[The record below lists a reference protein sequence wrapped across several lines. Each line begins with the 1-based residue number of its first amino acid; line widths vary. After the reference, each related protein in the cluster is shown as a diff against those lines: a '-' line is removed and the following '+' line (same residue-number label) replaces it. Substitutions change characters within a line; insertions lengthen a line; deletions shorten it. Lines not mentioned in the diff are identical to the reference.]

1 MRHIA
6 TEKSF
11 VIDRACEVTR
21 LISLCKLLARFL
33 TEAARQPYGRTSRTN
48 YVDARANLGPNEPFL
63 RCEVPV
69 SIRERKRPRQPSQ
82 SMTESQVLT
91 ALWMGAF
98 LLVHLGVIARVILRP
113 HREPASRVAWIVVM
127 IVLPVIGILTY
138 ILLGET
144 SIGRR
149 RMSRLHAVLAAM
161 PDLTKAPG
169 MDSPNL
175 QPKIPETY
183 AHLFRLGHSINGFE
197 PVGGNCASLLPDSN
211 ATIESMVADI
221 DASQNHVHLISYI
234 WLPDNNGLKMVEALQ
249 RAVARKVICRAMA
262 DGLGSRIMI
271 ESPHW
276 KAMQAAGVQVATAL
290 PIGNPLLR
298 PLRGRIDLRNHRKI
312 LVIDNRITYCG
323 SQNCADPEF
332 RIKAKFAPWVDAVMR
347 FEGPIAR
354 QNQYLFASDWMTQM
368 DGDLTPL
375 LCQPLPPGDPGLTAQ
390 VIGTGPTVY
399 NSAMPEV
406 FETLLYTAR
415 RELVIT
421 TPYYVPDEAMQTAL
435 CASARRGVTT
445 TIIFPARNDSWIV
458 GAASRS
464 YYSDLLAAG
473 VRIYEYEG
481 GLLHTKSLTLDG
493 EVTLI
498 GSANM
503 DRRSFDLNYENNILF
518 YDPTLTAEMR
528 RRQDAYLARSQRVTA
543 ETVAQWPMTRQLW
556 NNTIAMLGPIL

>member
-1 MRHIA
+1 
-6 TEKSF
+6 
-11 VIDRACEVTR
+11 
-21 LISLCKLLARFL
+21 
-33 TEAARQPYGRTSRTN
+33 
-48 YVDARANLGPNEPFL
+48 
-63 RCEVPV
+63 
-69 SIRERKRPRQPSQ
+69 
-82 SMTESQVLT
+82 
-91 ALWMGAF
+91 
-98 LLVHLGVIARVILRP
+98 
-113 HREPASRVAWIVVM
+113 
-127 IVLPVIGILTY
+127 
-138 ILLGET
+138 
-144 SIGRR
+144 
-149 RMSRLHAVLAAM
+149 
-161 PDLTKAPG
+161 
-169 MDSPNL
+169 
-175 QPKIPETY
+175 
-183 AHLFRLGHSINGFE
+183 
-197 PVGGNCASLLPDSN
+197 
-211 ATIESMVADI
+211 
-221 DASQNHVHLISYI
+221 
-234 WLPDNNGLKMVEALQ
+234 LPDNNGLKVVEALK
-249 RAVARKVICRAMA
+249 RAAARKVICRAMA
-262 DGLGSRIMI
+262 DGLGSRLMI

-276 KAMQAAGVQVATAL
+276 KAMQSAGVQVATAL
-290 PIGNPLLR
+290 PIGNLLLR

-332 RIKAKFAPWVDAVMR
+332 RIKARFAPWVDALMR

-354 QNQYLFASDWMTQM
+354 QNQYLFASDWMAQM

-375 LCQPLPPGDPGLTAQ
+375 LRQPLPPGEPGLTAQ

-406 FETLLYTAR
+406 FETLIYTAR

-421 TPYYVPDEAMQTAL
+421 TPYYVPDEGMQTAL
-435 CASARRGVTT
+435 CTSARRGVRT

-481 GLLHTKSLTLDG
+481 GLLHAKSLTLDG

-518 YDPTLTAEMR
+518 YDPALTAEVR
-528 RRQDAYLARSQRVTA
+528 RRQDAYLASSHPVTA
-543 ETVAQWPMTRQLW
+543 ETVAQWPITRRLW

>member
-1 MRHIA
+1 MI
-6 TEKSF
+6 
-11 VIDRACEVTR
+11 
-21 LISLCKLLARFL
+21 
-33 TEAARQPYGRTSRTN
+33 
-48 YVDARANLGPNEPFL
+48 
-63 RCEVPV
+63 
-69 SIRERKRPRQPSQ
+69 
-82 SMTESQVLT
+82 ESQVLT
-91 ALWMGAF
+91 VLWTGAF
-98 LLVHLGVIARVILRP
+98 FLVHLGVIARVILRP
-113 HREPASRVAWIVVM
+113 HRDPASRVAWIVVI
-127 IVLPVIGILTY
+127 IVLPMIGIVAY

-144 SIGRR
+144 NIGRR
-149 RMSRLHAVLAAM
+149 RVIRLQAVLAAM
-161 PDLTKAPG
+161 PDLTKADG
-169 MDSPNL
+169 MDSNNL

-183 AHLFRLGHSINGFE
+183 AHLFQLGYTINGFE
-197 PVGGNCASLLPDSN
+197 PVGGNSASLLPDSN
-211 ATIESMVADI
+211 TTIDSMVADI
-221 DASQNHVHLISYI
+221 DASQDHVHLIFYI
-234 WLPDNNGLKMVEALQ
+234 WLPDTNGLKVANALK
-249 RAVARKVICRAMA
+249 RAAKRQVTCRVMA

-276 KAMQAAGVQVATAL
+276 KAMHAAGIQVGTAL
-290 PIGNPLLR
+290 PVGNPLLR

-332 RIKAKFAPWVDAVMR
+332 RIKARFAPWVDAMMR

-354 QNQYLFASDWMTQM
+354 QNQYLFASDWMAQIG
-368 DGDLTPL
+368 GDLTPL
-375 LCQPLPPGDPGLTAQ
+375 LRQPLPPSEPGLTAQ

-421 TPYYVPDEAMQTAL
+421 TPYYVPDEAMQAAV

-503 DRRSFDLNYENNILF
+503 DRRSFDLNYENNILL

-528 RRQDAYLARSQRVTA
+528 RRQDAYLACSHRVTA
-543 ETVAQWPMTRQLW
+543 DMVAQWPLTRRFW
-556 NNTIAMLGPIL
+556 NNTVAMLGPVL

>member
-1 MRHIA
+1 MI
-6 TEKSF
+6 
-11 VIDRACEVTR
+11 
-21 LISLCKLLARFL
+21 
-33 TEAARQPYGRTSRTN
+33 
-48 YVDARANLGPNEPFL
+48 
-63 RCEVPV
+63 
-69 SIRERKRPRQPSQ
+69 
-82 SMTESQVLT
+82 ESQLLT
-91 ALWMGAF
+91 ALWTGAF
-98 LLVHLGVIARVILRP
+98 LLVHLGVIGRVILRP

-138 ILLGET
+138 ILFGET

-149 RMSRLHAVLAAM
+149 RVRRLCAVLAAM

-169 MDSPNL
+169 MDSANL

-183 AHLFRLGHSINGFE
+183 AHLFRLGHSVNGFE
-197 PVGGNCASLLPDSN
+197 PVGGNCATLLADSN
-211 ATIESMVADI
+211 AAIESMVADI
-221 DASQNHVHLISYI
+221 DASQDHVHLTFYI
-234 WLPDNNGLKMVEALQ
+234 WLPDNNGLKVVGALQ
-249 RAVARKVICRAMA
+249 RATARKVICRAMA
-262 DGLGSRIMI
+262 DGLGSRLMI

-290 PIGNPLLR
+290 PIGNLLLR

-332 RIKAKFAPWVDAVMR
+332 RIKAKFAPWVDGMMR

-354 QNQYLFASDWMTQM
+354 QNQYLFASDWMAQM
-368 DGDLTPL
+368 GGDLTPL
-375 LCQPLPPGDPGLTAQ
+375 LRQPLPPGDAGLTAQ

-421 TPYYVPDEAMQTAL
+421 TPYYVPDEAMQSAL
-435 CASARRGVTT
+435 CASARRGVRTI
-445 TIIFPARNDSWIV
+445 IIFPARNDSWIV

-528 RRQDAYLARSQRVTA
+528 RRQDVYLACSHPVTA
-543 ETVAQWPMTRQLW
+543 ETVAQWPMVRRLW